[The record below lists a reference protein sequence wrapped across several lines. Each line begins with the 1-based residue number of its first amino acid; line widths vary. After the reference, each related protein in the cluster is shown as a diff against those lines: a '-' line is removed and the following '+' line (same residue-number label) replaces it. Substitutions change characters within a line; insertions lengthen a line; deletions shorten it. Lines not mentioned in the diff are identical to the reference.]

1 MHAMSSTSNG
11 IKVRGGGILLIYIF
25 PGAFVEP
32 DEQEFRKVEKAK
44 RLKVIAAG
52 IGLNFVPL

>member
-1 MHAMSSTSNG
+1 
-11 IKVRGGGILLIYIF
+11 VRGGGILLIYIF

-32 DEQEFRKVEKAK
+32 DEQEFKKAEKMK

-52 IGLNFVPL
+52 HRR